1 MKNAPVTVCQ
11 LLHTLSV
18 GGAEILA
25 SRLVSRLSGEKWR
38 FVFFC
43 LDAEGVRA
51 QEMRD
56 AGFQVEV
63 LGRRPGFDTQCMQ
76 DLAKLWKKYG
86 VQIVHAHQY
95 TPYFYAMG
103 ARGLFRKAPPIL
115 FTEHGR
121 FFPDLP
127 NWKHKLFNRLLS
139 GTQDRI
145 SAVSRSVAEALVKNE
160 GILASR
166 IEVVLNGIDEQRF
179 TKERLSDAQKTALRA
194 SLGLT
199 NERVILFTARL
210 DPIKDHPAAIRA
222 MKLLLEMPAGKDARR
237 PVLLLAGGGPERN
250 DLERCIAENQLEGSV
265 RLLGERSDVADL
277 LQLADVFLLTSK
289 SEGIPLTILE
299 AFASGVPVTATNVG
313 GIPEVIDTEKN
324 GLLAPSGDSRK
335 IADQL
340 NRLLTE
346 PNLAASISQ
355 NAQERFFREFTETE
369 MVSKYEKLFLEL
381 LAECA

>member
-1 MKNAPVTVCQ
+1 M
-11 LLHTLSV
+11 
-18 GGAEILA
+18 
-25 SRLVSRLSGEKWR
+25 
-38 FVFFC
+38 
-43 LDAEGVRA
+43 
-51 QEMRD
+51 
-56 AGFQVEV
+56 
-63 LGRRPGFDTQCMQ
+63 
-76 DLAKLWKKYG
+76 
-86 VQIVHAHQY
+86 
-95 TPYFYAMG
+95 
-103 ARGLFRKAPPIL
+103 
-115 FTEHGR
+115 
-121 FFPDLP
+121 
-127 NWKHKLFNRLLS
+127 
-139 GTQDRI
+139 
-145 SAVSRSVAEALVKNE
+145 SRSVAEALVKNE
-160 GILASR
+160 GIPASR

-222 MKLLLEMPAGKDARR
+222 MKLLLEMPAGKDVRR

>member
-1 MKNAPVTVCQ
+1 M
-11 LLHTLSV
+11 
-18 GGAEILA
+18 
-25 SRLVSRLSGEKWR
+25 
-38 FVFFC
+38 
-43 LDAEGVRA
+43 
-51 QEMRD
+51 
-56 AGFQVEV
+56 
-63 LGRRPGFDTQCMQ
+63 
-76 DLAKLWKKYG
+76 
-86 VQIVHAHQY
+86 
-95 TPYFYAMG
+95 
-103 ARGLFRKAPPIL
+103 
-115 FTEHGR
+115 
-121 FFPDLP
+121 
-127 NWKHKLFNRLLS
+127 
-139 GTQDRI
+139 
-145 SAVSRSVAEALVKNE
+145 
-160 GILASR
+160 
-166 IEVVLNGIDEQRF
+166 
-179 TKERLSDAQKTALRA
+179 
-194 SLGLT
+194 
-199 NERVILFTARL
+199 
-210 DPIKDHPAAIRA
+210 
-222 MKLLLEMPAGKDARR
+222 
-237 PVLLLAGGGPERN
+237 
-250 DLERCIAENQLEGSV
+250 ERCIAENQLEGSV

>member
-1 MKNAPVTVCQ
+1 MKDSPVTVCQ
-11 LLHTLSV
+11 LLHTLNV

-63 LGRRPGFDTQCMQ
+63 LGRRPGFDTQCMR
-76 DLAKLWKKYG
+76 DLAKLWRKHG
-86 VQIVHAHQY
+86 VQLVHAHQY

-103 ARGLFRKAPPIL
+103 ARGFFRKTPPIL

-127 NWKHKLFNRLLS
+127 NWKHKIFNRILS
-139 GTQDRI
+139 GSRDGI
-145 SAVSRSVAEALVKNE
+145 SAVSRSVGDALVKNE
-160 GILASR
+160 GIPASR
-166 IEVVLNGIDEQRF
+166 IEVVLNGIDERRF
-179 TKERLSDAQKTALRA
+179 AEKRLADAEKTALRA

-210 DPIKDHPAAIRA
+210 DPIKDHPAAICA
-222 MKLLLEMPAGKDARR
+222 MKILLEMSAGQSAQK
-237 PVLLLAGGGPERN
+237 PVLLLAGGGPERSN
-250 DLERCIAENQLEGSV
+250 LEQCISENGLEKHV
-265 RLLGERSDVADL
+265 RLLGERSDVAEL
-277 LQLADVFLLTSK
+277 LQIAEIFLLTSK

-299 AFASGVPVTATNVG
+299 AFASGVPVAATNVG
-313 GIPEVIDTEKN
+313 GIPEVIESGKN
-324 GLLAPSGDSRK
+324 GLLAPSGDSGK
-335 IADQL
+335 IAEHL

-346 PNLAASISQ
+346 PEFASSISQ
-355 NAQERFFREFTETE
+355 NAQERFFREFTETK
-369 MVSKYEKLFLEL
+369 MVGEYEKIFLRL
-381 LAECA
+381 LGK